1 MPMTTANKLTIARVL
16 MIPVFLV
23 ILYWGF
29 PGSSYVALA
38 VYIIACLTDLADGYI
53 ARHYN
58 QVSDFGKFMDPL
70 ADKCLV
76 MAALCWFVENG
87 DMVGWVLAAVL
98 LREFAV
104 SGMRLVAVEQGRVIA
119 AAWSGKVK
127 TASTM
132 VCLCLMLVFESNL
145 LNVVC
150 IAVIVATTVYSG
162 IEYFAKNLDV
172 FKEAD

>member
-1 MPMTTANKLTIARVL
+1 MTTANKLTIMRIAL
-16 MIPVFLV
+16 IPVFLV
-23 ILYWGF
+23 VLYLDFAGARWW
-29 PGSSYVALA
+29 ALGIF
-38 VYIIACLTDLADGYI
+38 VVACLTDFADGG
-53 ARHYN
+53 
-58 QVSDFGKFMDPL
+58 QMPGWCL
-70 ADKCLV
+70 AI
-76 MAALCWFVENG
+76 
-87 DMVGWVLAAVL
+87 VL

-132 VCLCLMLVFESNL
+132 VCLCLMLVFQSNL